1 MRLESPSSPRTSRG
15 VSPAVDYWIVRIA
28 HRLRRD
34 QHRTMEIV
42 TAHVR
47 VRDGRYAIDDEKAIG
62 SAALGAF

>member
-1 MRLESPSSPRTSRG
+1 M
-15 VSPAVDYWIVRIA
+15 DYWIVRIA

-34 QHRTMEIV
+34 QHRTMEIF

-62 SAALGAF
+62 NAALGAF